1 MRREGLR
8 GEGVGVM
15 NQSANLDISRTGS
28 KLGGRKGRGDGGG
41 AGLGKET
48 NVLPARRSQFKIE
61 KARR

>member
-28 KLGGRKGRGDGGG
+28 KLGGRKGRGDRGG
-41 AGLGKET
+41 AGLGEGNKCFACE
-48 NVLPARRSQFKIE
+48 KITI
-61 KARR
+61 